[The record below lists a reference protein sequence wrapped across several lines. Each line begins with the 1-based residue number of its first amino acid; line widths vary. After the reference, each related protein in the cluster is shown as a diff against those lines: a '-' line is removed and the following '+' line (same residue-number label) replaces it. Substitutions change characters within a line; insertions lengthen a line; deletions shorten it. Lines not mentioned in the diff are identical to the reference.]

1 MPGICQANLK
11 IQKVPLNGDSE
22 GLQKKDPPRAF
33 ARDFRWC
40 CFYLIR
46 QRLDEVLVRVG
57 QFELD
62 SPLNQARSINISPYD
77 IYSEP
82 KLATELVAHD
92 HIQV

>member
-1 MPGICQANLK
+1 MATVRACRKKTRPEHLPGTSDG
-11 IQKVPLNGDSE
+11 V
-22 GLQKKDPPRAF
+22 AF
-33 ARDFRWC
+33 TS
-40 CFYLIR
+40 IR